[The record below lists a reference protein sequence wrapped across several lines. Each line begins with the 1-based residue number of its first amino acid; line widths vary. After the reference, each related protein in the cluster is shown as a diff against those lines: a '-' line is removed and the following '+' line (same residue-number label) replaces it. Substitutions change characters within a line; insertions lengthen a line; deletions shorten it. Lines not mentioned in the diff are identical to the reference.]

1 MLLKLRNINLNC
13 WFLYEDCFT
22 FIYIQNYIC
31 CQLLNGQ
38 LLAVNIHFK
47 KTCVQVGQIPGDWAR
62 SLIPLI
68 QTGNVRVD
76 GKCQCAPTTLS
87 LLDSIVVHL
96 W

>member
-13 WFLYEDCFT
+13 WFLYKDCFT
-22 FIYIQNYIC
+22 LIYIQNYIC
-31 CQLLNGQ
+31 CQLLNRQ

-47 KTCVQVGQIPGDWAR
+47 KTCVQVGQIPGDWAH

-76 GKCQCAPTTLS
+76 GKCQCAPATLS
-87 LLDSIVVHL
+87 LLDSIVVLL